1 MNGWKGCKPSM
12 TNKVCILTTT
22 HQPYDTRVFHKEAK
36 SLTKAIDVVLIA
48 PDDEAMSKEVDGVR
62 IITIKK
68 PESKLLHPITMWRVF
83 RAGYRQDCDVYHC
96 HEPGS
101 LFVCAILK
109 FLKRKK
115 LIYDVH
121 EHYASLIASNTIF
134 PNIVRGI
141 IEKISFKMELILS
154 RFADYIIVV
163 RGDLETTFKKVNKNI
178 RIIYVCPD
186 LSLFP
191 SKELNHRDD
200 LVIYEGAVDIERRGL
215 DIFIQSLAI
224 VSKKIE
230 RIKYLVVGTIPECD
244 LSFSKE
250 YLNQNNLADRFEYTG
265 WVNYDT
271 VFDYL
276 CRAKI
281 GVILLQPVYYNNIMG
296 IPNKLFDCMAA
307 GIPVVASK
315 FPNITE
321 IVEESN
327 CGILVD
333 TTDPQE
339 VADAIIYL
347 MEHPK
352 DAEELGSNGRRA
364 VEEKYNWENMEKRL
378 LRIYA
383 ELDGC

>member
-1 MNGWKGCKPSM
+1 MK
-12 TNKVCILTTT
+12 NKVCVLTTV
-22 HQPYDTRVFHKEAK
+22 HQPYDARVFHKEAK
-36 SLTKAIDVVLIA
+36 SLAKVHDVVLIA
-48 PDDEAMSKEVDGVR
+48 PDGEGVDKEVDGVR
-62 IITIKK
+62 IITVKK
-68 PESKLLHPITMWRVF
+68 PGSKVLHPITMWRVF
-83 RAGYRQDCDVYHC
+83 KAGFKQDCDFYHC

-101 LFVCAILK
+101 LFVCVILK
-109 FLKRKK
+109 VLRGKK
-115 LIYDVH
+115 LIYDAH
-121 EHYASLIASNTIF
+121 EHYASLIASNTLF
-134 PNIVRGI
+134 PQILRGF
-141 IEKISFKMELILS
+141 IEKICFVAELTMG
-154 RFADYIIVV
+154 RFADCIIVV
-163 RGDLETTFKKVNKNI
+163 RGDLETTFKKVNKNVKT
-178 RIIYVCPD
+178 IYVCPD
-186 LSLFP
+186 LSFFP
-191 SKELNHRDD
+191 LTKVNREDI
-200 LVIYEGAVDIERRGL
+200 VIYEGAVDIAKRGL
-215 DIFIQSLAI
+215 DVFLTSLLL
-224 VSKKIE
+224 VFKKIE
-230 RIKYLVVGTIPECD
+230 RIKYLVVGTIPEDD
-244 LSFSKE
+244 LSFSTE
-250 YLNQNNLADRFEYTG
+250 YLNRNNLTDRFEYTG

-333 TTDPQE
+333 PTDPQE

-352 DAEELGSNGRRA
+352 EAEEMGSNGRRA
-364 VEEKYNWENMEKRL
+364 VEEKYNWENMEKEL
-378 LRIYA
+378 LQIYA

>member
-1 MNGWKGCKPSM
+1 M

-36 SLTKAIDVVLIA
+36 SLAKVHDVVLIA
-48 PDDEAMSKEVDGVR
+48 PDDEAMSKEVGGVR

-68 PESKLLHPITMWRVF
+68 PESKLLHPITMWRIF
-83 RAGYRQDCDVYHC
+83 RAGFRQDCDVYHC

-101 LFVCAILK
+101 LFVCVILK
-109 FLKRKK
+109 VLKRKK
-115 LIYDVH
+115 LIYDAH
-121 EHYASLIASNTIF
+121 EHYASLIASNTLF
-134 PNIVRGI
+134 PQILRGF
-141 IEKISFKMELILS
+141 IEKICFVAELTLG
-154 RFADYIIVV
+154 RFADCIIVV
-163 RGDLETTFKKVNKNI
+163 RGDLETTFKKVNKNVKT
-178 RIIYVCPD
+178 IYVCPD
-186 LSLFP
+186 LSFFP
-191 SKELNHRDD
+191 LTKVNREDI
-200 LVIYEGAVDIERRGL
+200 VIYEGAVDIAKRGL
-215 DIFIQSLAI
+215 DVFLTSLSL

-230 RIKYLVVGTIPECD
+230 RIKYLVVGTIPEDD
-244 LSFSKE
+244 LSFSME

-276 CRAKI
+276 RRAKI

-333 TTDPQE
+333 PTDPQE

-352 DAEELGSNGRRA
+352 EAEEMGSNGRRA
-364 VEEKYNWENMEKRL
+364 VEEKYNWENMEREL
-378 LRIYA
+378 LQIYA
-383 ELDGC
+383 ELDGS

>member
-1 MNGWKGCKPSM
+1 MK
-12 TNKVCILTTT
+12 NKVCILTTT
-22 HQPYDTRVFHKEAK
+22 HQPYDARVFHKEAK
-36 SLTKAIDVVLIA
+36 SLAKILDVVLVA

-68 PESKLLHPITMWRVF
+68 PESKLLHPITMWRTF
-83 RAGYRQDCDVYHC
+83 RAGYQQDCDVYHC

-115 LIYDVH
+115 LVYDVH

-134 PNIVRGI
+134 PNITRGI
-141 IEKISFKMELILS
+141 IEAISFKMELVLS
-154 RFADYIIVV
+154 RFADYVIVV
-163 RGDLETTFKKVNKNI
+163 RGDLETTFKKVNENVK
-178 RIIYVCPD
+178 IIYVCPD
-186 LSLFP
+186 LSFFP
-191 SKELNHRDD
+191 LTAVNRED
-200 LVIYEGAVDIERRGL
+200 VVVYEGAVDIAKRGL

-224 VSKKIE
+224 VSKKIK
-230 RIKYLVVGTIPECD
+230 RIKYLVVGTIPDED
-244 LSFSKE
+244 LSHSTE
-250 YLNQNNLADRFEYTG
+250 YLNQNNLTDRFEYTG
-265 WVNYDT
+265 WVNYDI

-276 CRAKI
+276 RRAKI

-333 TTDPQE
+333 PADPQE
-339 VADAIIYL
+339 VADAITYL

-352 DAEELGSNGRRA
+352 EAEEMGGNGRHA
-364 VEEKYNWENMEKRL
+364 IEEKYNWENMEKRL
-378 LRIYA
+378 LQIYA
-383 ELDGC
+383 ELNGY

>member
-1 MNGWKGCKPSM
+1 MK
-12 TNKVCILTTT
+12 NKVCMLTTV

-36 SLTKAIDVVLIA
+36 SLAKVHNVVLIA
-48 PDDEAMSKEVDGVR
+48 PDEERADKEVDGVR
-62 IITIKK
+62 IITVKK
-68 PESKLLHPITMWRVF
+68 PESKVLHPITMWRVF
-83 RAGYRQDCDVYHC
+83 KAGFKQDCDVYHC

-109 FLKRKK
+109 VLRGKK
-115 LIYDVH
+115 LIYDAH

-134 PNIVRGI
+134 PRILRGSVEWVSFG
-141 IEKISFKMELILS
+141 IELTLG

-163 RGDLETTFKKVNKNI
+163 RGDLETTFKKVNKNVK
-178 RIIYVCPD
+178 IIYVCPD
-186 LSLFP
+186 LSFFP
-191 SKELNHRDD
+191 LTKANRED
-200 LVIYEGAVDIERRGL
+200 LVIYEGAVDIAKRGL
-215 DIFIQSLAI
+215 DVFLTSLLL

-230 RIKYLVVGTIPECD
+230 HIKYLVVGTIPEDD
-244 LSFSKE
+244 LSFSTE
-250 YLNQNNLADRFEYTG
+250 YLNRKNLADRFEYTG

-276 CRAKI
+276 RRAKI

-327 CGILVD
+327 CGMLVD
-333 TTDPQE
+333 PTDPQE
-339 VADAIIYL
+339 VTDAIIYL

-352 DAEELGSNGRRA
+352 EAEEMGSNGRRA
-364 VEEKYNWENMEKRL
+364 VEEKYNWENMEREL
-378 LRIYA
+378 LQIYA